1 MVAVN
6 TPFAS
11 MLPPSLTDH
20 FTPSS
25 ATPLTVEVNCNVA
38 PAFTDAL
45 AGEGVL
51 TPIGLTLTVAE
62 PALMERFSS
71 KFINKQVKDPH
82 NA

>member
-11 MLPPSLTDH
+11 MLPPPLTDH
-20 FTPSS
+20 FTPDS
-25 ATPLTVEVNCNVA
+25 AAPLTVEVNRNVS

-62 PALMERFSS
+62 PVLLPS
-71 KFINKQVKDPH
+71 
-82 NA
+82 